1 MPISLYADDTITH
14 LYVDGDPAAMW
25 SFPIDYV
32 EPVFRPP
39 SEARSLILPLTNGC
53 SWNRCTFCE
62 MYTQPQKKFRARKDE
77 EVLADIERSAEQL
90 GGQVRRV
97 FLADGD
103 AMVLPTRRLVWVLQ
117 TLYER
122 FPALERVTSYC
133 LPRNL
138 AKKTVA
144 DLKELRAAGLHML
157 YVGMESGDDEVLRR
171 VNKGET
177 AESTRSA
184 LVKMREAGIKSSVM
198 VLNGLGG
205 KVLSEQHAINT
216 AKLCNETQPDFLST
230 LVVSFPQG
238 EARFRAGFGDDFEPL
253 DQPALFAEIETFL
266 SNLELENTVFRSDH
280 ASNYLVL
287 KGRLGRDKD
296 SLLRDV
302 RLAIEQPGAMPLRQ
316 EWQRGL

>member
-1 MPISLYADDTITH
+1 
-14 LYVDGDPAAMW
+14 MW
-25 SFPIDYV
+25 SFPIDYI

-53 SWNRCTFCE
+53 SWNKCTFCE
-62 MYTQPQKKFRARKDE
+62 MYTQPQKKFRARKDD
-77 EVLADIERSAEQL
+77 EVLADIERTASAFD
-90 GGQVRRV
+90 GQVRRV

-103 AMVLPTRRLVWVLQ
+103 AMVLSTRRLLWVLE
-117 TLYER
+117 TLYDR

-138 AKKTVA
+138 AKKSVEDMTA
-144 DLKELRAAGLHML
+144 LKAAGLQML
-157 YVGMESGDDEVLRR
+157 YVGMESGDDEVLAR

-184 LVKMREAGIKSSVM
+184 LLKMREAGIKSSVM

-205 KVLSEQHAINT
+205 KQLSEQHAINT
-216 AKLCNETQPDFLST
+216 AKLCNDTQPDFLST

-238 EARFRAGFGDDFEPL
+238 EERFRAGFGDGFEPL
-253 DQPALFAEIETFL
+253 DQPALFSEIEQFL
-266 SNLELENTVFRSDH
+266 SHLELDNTVFRSDH

-287 KGRLGRDKD
+287 KGRLGRDKQR
-296 SLLRDV
+296 LLGEV